1 VPSGPAERTTIRVLL
16 IEDDEA
22 HAWFISRYLKQVEN
36 VRIALSHAATLA
48 DGLRLLASQPFDA
61 VLLDLRLPDSDI
73 DETVSRIIPHALNVP
88 IIVLSTLEDPSLAK
102 SALEQGAEDYLWK
115 GNLSSELLYRAIQH
129 AIERQLRRIREDA
142 SRK

>member
-1 VPSGPAERTTIRVLL
+1 MPSGQAEGTPIRVLL

-22 HAWFISRYLKQVEN
+22 HAWFISRYLKQVEK

-48 DGLRLLASQPFDA
+48 EGLRLLASQPFDA

-73 DETVSRIIPHALNVP
+73 DETVSRIMPHVLNVP

-102 SALEQGAEDYLWK
+102 SALEQGAEGYLWK
-115 GNLSSELLYRAIQH
+115 GDLSPELLHRAIQH
-129 AIERQLRRIREDA
+129 AIERRLRLIREDA

>member
-1 VPSGPAERTTIRVLL
+1 VPKGDAERSTIRVLL

-22 HAWFISRYLKQVEN
+22 HAWFISRYLKHVEK
-36 VRIALSHAATLA
+36 VSIALFHAATLTE
-48 DGLRLLASQPFDA
+48 GLRLLASQLFDA

-73 DETVSRIIPHALNVP
+73 DETVSRIVPHALNVP
-88 IIVLSTLEDPSLAK
+88 IIVLSTLEDPLLAK
-102 SALEQGAEDYLWK
+102 RALEQGAQDYLWK
-115 GNLSSELLYRAIQH
+115 GDLSPELLYQ

>member
-1 VPSGPAERTTIRVLL
+1 MPSGQAERTAIRVLL

-22 HAWFISRYLKQVEN
+22 HAWFISRYLKQVEK

-48 DGLRLLASQPFDA
+48 EGLRLLASQPFEA

-73 DETVSRIIPHALNVP
+73 DETVSGIIPHALNVP

-102 SALEQGAEDYLWK
+102 RALEQGAQDYLWK
-115 GNLSSELLYRAIQH
+115 GDLSPELLYRTIEH
-129 AIERQLRRIREDA
+129 AIEQQLRRIREDA